1 MYIAVQERV
10 IGAVLLEEEDGME
23 FLVAYVSRRLLVAE
37 TQYVFVE
44 KL

>member
-10 IGAVLLEEEDGME
+10 IGAVLLEEEDGRE
-23 FLVAYVSRRLLVAE
+23 FLVAYVSRHLLVAE
-37 TQYVFVE
+37 TRYVFVE